1 MPKEAPRETPRPRN
15 YVPHACASDAS
26 CPPRLRGAGWAVSG
40 GHTGSCERTPS
51 SELRLLH
58 GSPSRTLG
66 KSAHRHGGLEV
77 DVVRRSVA
85 PGSSLGGHTRQ
96 NVERWADRRGGRLP
110 APVEDRPR
118 SVVIDGLKER
128 ERPGWTSSLGYAR
141 STRPAPPSGQPGLGS
156 TRSGRPR
163 RWRQSRRRR
172 RSSRPRP
179 CRAPVRAPP
188 ARRAG
193 RPGRRNGARRM
204 REPVAGD
211 DTECRVR

>member
-128 ERPGWTSSLGYAR
+128 ERPGWTSSLGCAR
-141 STRPAPPSGQPGLGS
+141 STQPAPPSGQPGRAARALAVRGGG
-156 TRSGRPR
+156 GRVGAVDGRVGLDLVGPPYGLHPLAVPGGR
-163 RWRQSRRRR
+163 GGVT
-172 RSSRPRP
+172 
-179 CRAPVRAPP
+179 AP
-188 ARRAG
+188 G
-193 RPGRRNGARRM
+193 
-204 REPVAGD
+204 E
-211 DTECRVR
+211 